1 MLAASRWPSST
12 RSMARARAGS
22 DVIDTI
28 ALAVMRTM
36 LPPSI
41 VFPHFAA
48 ASLGIV
54 LQAALQGAQSCTPA
68 ASPRTTEI
76 MSASTR
82 PSRSPFRLLGTVPR
96 RHVPKNEFK
105 HILAIADITD
115 STVVPTHTTLP
126 SGEKTI
132 VYYFADEATTSSS
145 LSILPDVE
153 PLFVSD
159 SVDSWLQREQHLA
172 HNGLMVKRPFN
183 GIWDSYQAAV
193 DEAEMRIGRGGGL
206 SAVIELSSDTLRAD
220 VEASVAKLLAKAALP
235 TPLSEQIRSDACSI
249 GCAVGSMCASARA
262 LEVSLQIFGEKVCT
276 KMHIDN
282 VVGRALVSYTGAV
295 GTEYT
300 RDSNVDFDE
309 LEHCGNNDCILRDR
323 DAVESI
329 EVGSI
334 LFMKGSAYKGSRP
347 LVHRSPVPR
356 HHADGRVVNRLVL
369 KVDVE

>member
-1 MLAASRWPSST
+1 
-12 RSMARARAGS
+12 
-22 DVIDTI
+22 
-28 ALAVMRTM
+28 
-36 LPPSI
+36 
-41 VFPHFAA
+41 
-48 ASLGIV
+48 
-54 LQAALQGAQSCTPA
+54 
-68 ASPRTTEI
+68 
-76 MSASTR
+76 
-82 PSRSPFRLLGTVPR
+82 
-96 RHVPKNEFK
+96 
-105 HILAIADITD
+105 
-115 STVVPTHTTLP
+115 
-126 SGEKTI
+126 
-132 VYYFADEATTSSS
+132 
-145 LSILPDVE
+145 
-153 PLFVSD
+153 
-159 SVDSWLQREQHLA
+159 
-172 HNGLMVKRPFN
+172 
-183 GIWDSYQAAV
+183 
-193 DEAEMRIGRGGGL
+193 MRIGRGL

-276 KMHIDN
+276 KMHFFVTRGTCN